1 MSEKQTK
8 TEAHPNIA
16 FIKYWGNAV
25 PSLRLPA
32 NGSISMNLEGL
43 KTITSISEI
52 GGGDSHILQ
61 INGEHQTGP
70 ALQRLDI
77 FIRQAAEFY
86 DFRPVFLSIE
96 STNNFPIGAGIASS
110 ASAFASLAL
119 AIDYHFK
126 LSLSQEKISAL
137 ARLGSGSACRSVPSG
152 FSEWKRGTTHWDSFA
167 FSIAPASHWE
177 LYDLILIVDQQEKKV
192 GSTKGHEIADTSP
205 FQSVR
210 VHDANRRIEICRA
223 AILAKDFEKL
233 ADIIEQDSDMMH
245 AVMMTSKPPLT
256 YWQPA
261 SLAIMQA
268 VREMRKKGIACAYTM
283 DAGPNVHVI
292 CTPAHLK
299 TVQQAFMDFPGI
311 QQALTAKTGGEAKVV
326 ASR

>member
-1 MSEKQTK
+1 MSENQIKSS
-8 TEAHPNIA
+8 AHPNIA

-25 PSLRLPA
+25 PALRLPA

-43 KTITSISEI
+43 NTISSISEI
-52 GGGDSHILQ
+52 ESGDSHKLQ
-61 INGEHQTGP
+61 INGEMQSGP
-70 ALQRLDI
+70 ALHRLD
-77 FIRQAAEFY
+77 FFLRQAAEFY
-86 DFRPVFLSIE
+86 DFSPAFLSID
-96 STNNFPIGAGIASS
+96 STNNFPIGTGFASF
-110 ASAFASLAL
+110 ASAFASLAI
-119 AIDYHFK
+119 ARDQYFN

-152 FSEWKRGTTHWDSFA
+152 FTEWKRGATHWDSFA

-192 GSTKGHEIADTSP
+192 SSTQGHEIADTSP

-210 VHDANRRIEICRA
+210 VHDANRRIEICRS
-223 AILAKDFEKL
+223 AILEKDFEKL

-245 AVMMTSKPPLT
+245 AVMMTSQPPLT

-268 VREMRKKGIACAYTM
+268 VKKLRKQGIACAYTM

-292 CTPAHLK
+292 CAPAHLER
-299 TVQQAFMDFPGI
+299 VQKAFIDFPGI
-311 QQALTAKTGGEAKVV
+311 QQALTAKTGGAAKVV
-326 ASR
+326 AN